1 MNPLDTDP
9 NDVINQINQL
19 FQAQAST
26 ALQLRQSTAKQRI
39 EKIKR
44 IKSVILAHKAE
55 IIQAGFD
62 DFSKPATE
70 VELTEIL
77 PIIAEANE
85 AIRHLKS

>member
-44 IKSVILAHKAE
+44 IK
-55 IIQAGFD
+55 
-62 DFSKPATE
+62 
-70 VELTEIL
+70 
-77 PIIAEANE
+77 
-85 AIRHLKS
+85 